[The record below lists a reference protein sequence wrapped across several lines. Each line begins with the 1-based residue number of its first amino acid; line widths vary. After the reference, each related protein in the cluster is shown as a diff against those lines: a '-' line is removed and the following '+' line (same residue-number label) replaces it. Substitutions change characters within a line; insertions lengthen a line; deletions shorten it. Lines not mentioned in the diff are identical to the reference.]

1 MGSGHRGRQGEWPK
15 LNPDTGSDAR
25 KDGRWDGHG
34 HFLAMDMVMM
44 EGRPVAGPLR
54 YGTEPRVGP
63 RGKAVEAADSMM
75 SDHGMDRISPR
86 GMDPQGWP
94 VWDRQPPSGLVS
106 THIREGKRQGSAE
119 FDRKMEANMMAAG
132 RDSHKRRP

>member
-1 MGSGHRGRQGEWPK
+1 
-15 LNPDTGSDAR
+15 
-25 KDGRWDGHG
+25 
-34 HFLAMDMVMM
+34 MM